1 MRQRKIA
8 ILKDTDNWLKV
19 FTPFRNDFVEAL
31 KVNIPSRDKEPVRN
45 KEGRFEYWRIREQ
58 YLNDIIELINDFF
71 PGSEIESD
79 LVEEDVDWVS
89 AVFDA
94 VQVAWKSFKQVL
106 QKHLAGWHLG
116 ILLFGTYEGDGVQWH
131 LPPTSTVELDALREP
146 EAQDETPMLPA
157 LRMAWEWLRRRA
169 EGGRIIL
176 LTDGLPNRGGYQEEI
191 LDEAPKHSV
200 PIDCIGFKSMD
211 FAGYDK
217 DFLRKLSSA
226 TGGIFTEAERAEEL
240 LAGVLRRSAGTPWGR
255 GVISSE
261 GGRRP

>member
-1 MRQRKIA
+1 MSWDMK
-8 ILKDTDNWLKV
+8 K
-19 FTPFRNDFVEAL
+19 
-31 KVNIPSRDKEPVRN
+31 RDKELEVLPEKLKPLKRQGLKPAPKVE
-45 KEGRFEYWRIREQ
+45 KALVVLLDVSGSMADRISFGETK
-58 YLNDIIELINDFF
+58 L
-71 PGSEIESD
+71 
-79 LVEEDVDWVS
+79 
-89 AVFDA
+89 
-94 VQVAWKSFKQVL
+94 QVAWKSFKQVL

-240 LAGVLRRSAGTPWGR
+240 LAGVLRLSPA
-255 GVISSE
+255 E
-261 GGRRP
+261 RPLLGKPK